1 MPRKARLVSRSGI
14 YHILLRG
21 INRQVI
27 FEDDEDFGVFLG
39 VLAKYKMEFSCQIYA
54 YCLMENHIHL
64 LMKIP
69 SNDLQH
75 FMRKVGTKYVYW
87 YNWKYDRVGG
97 LFQDR
102 YKSEPVE
109 NEAYFRTVFRYIHQN
124 PVKAGICKTAATYQ
138 QSSCKDYINPN
149 PNQITDTSFTISM
162 LGDDLFHESHN
173 ICNEDKC
180 LELKVL
186 KRINDDEA
194 KWIIRNVC
202 GCCNASEFQA
212 LQVSTRNQYLKELKS
227 NGLSIK
233 QIERLTGINRGLVQK
248 A

>member
-1 MPRKARLVSRSGI
+1 MPRKARLVSNTGI

-39 VLAKYKMEFSCQIYA
+39 VLAKYKMEFCCQIYA

-109 NEAYFRTVFRYIHQN
+109 NDAYFRTVFRYIHQN
-124 PVKAGICKTAATYQ
+124 PVKAGICKTAAMYQ
-138 QSSCKDYINPN
+138 QSSYKDYINPN
-149 PNQITDTSFTISM
+149 PNQITDTSITISM
-162 LGDDLFHESHN
+162 LGDDLFQESHN

-180 LELKVL
+180 LELKAV

-194 KWIIRNVC
+194 KWIIRKIC
-202 GCCNASEFQA
+202 GCGSAPEFQA
-212 LQVSTRNQYLKELKS
+212 LQVSARNQYLKELKR